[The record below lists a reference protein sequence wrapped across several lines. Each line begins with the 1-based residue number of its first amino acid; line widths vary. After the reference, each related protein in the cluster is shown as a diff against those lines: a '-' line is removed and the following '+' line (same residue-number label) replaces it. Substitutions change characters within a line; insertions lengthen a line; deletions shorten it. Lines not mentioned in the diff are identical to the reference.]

1 MEEMKQNY
9 LDRLNNLHQ
18 FLYCEL
24 PLKLMNHNEDET
36 CIDLQNRLYTL
47 IETGYIKETEQQ
59 LQQLIEENYKLYN
72 KENDKQLINGLSTSE
87 ARYVKQIAELQHQ
100 RDELQDEL
108 DEKNFLL
115 NQIQSKME
123 RFEILSDNLIKAEQA
138 IKELSDENIEISQQ
152 LQYVQEINQQYKN
165 QIEELQQVVINKETT
180 QNRNIST
187 SQIYQLNEQVG
198 SLRIELSGLQAEL
211 KIRMQILEQFKTQLT
226 SDLVKGFHQILSKT
240 KQEQQAETI
249 EVKKQ
254 HQQLNEVTTQQINK
268 LRKDVQFYKVLEEE
282 YENKIK
288 EVLNQK
294 SDLESKVKLKDDQLQ
309 DIACKLDLIQQNIE
323 QTELNFQNQL
333 IQVINQR
340 EKYKIQLKN
349 SKQGLQALS
358 EKVQSLLSFNQ
369 LQTKLIEDKIL
380 QLESKI
386 REENKELID
395 GLSQELSQ
403 SIETIKKQHSSIRQL
418 ELQCLKSNIQK
429 TDQIYRQ
436 SEINNNR
443 QSEINN
449 RQSEINNRQSEI
461 YNRQSDFES
470 VKKQDNSFIGEKSVF
485 ERSNRLDEQRK
496 YLDDLKKLHRT
507 TKSQLKVN
515 RKY

>member
-59 LQQLIEENYKLYN
+59 LQQLIEENYQLHN

-100 RDELQDEL
+100 RDILQDEL
-108 DEKNFLL
+108 EEKNVIL
-115 NQIQSKME
+115 NEIQSKME
-123 RFEILSDNLIKAEQA
+123 KFELLSDNLVKAEQA
-138 IKELSDENIEISQQ
+138 IKDLSDENIEISQQ
-152 LQYVQEINQQYKN
+152 IQYEQEMNLQYKN
-165 QIEELQQVVINKETT
+165 QIEELQQVVMNKETS
-180 QNRNIST
+180 QQRNISS
-187 SQIYQLNEQVG
+187 SQLYQLNEQVG
-198 SLRIELSGLQAEL
+198 SLRIELSGLQAEV
-211 KIRMQILEQFKTQLT
+211 KIRMQILEQFKTQLM
-226 SDLVKGFHQILSKT
+226 SDLVKGFHTMLSKT
-240 KQEQQAETI
+240 KQELQAETI

-294 SDLESKVKLKDDQLQ
+294 SEQEQIIKLKDEQLQ
-309 DIACKLDLIQQNIE
+309 DIANKLDLIQQNIE
-323 QTELNFQNQL
+323 QTEQNFQNQL
-333 IQVINQR
+333 IQAINSK
-340 EKYKIQLKN
+340 EKYKIQLNDAKKSLN
-349 SKQGLQALS
+349 ILTD
-358 EKVQSLLSFNQ
+358 KVQSLLQFNQ
-369 LQTKLIEDKIL
+369 KQMKFIEEKIL
-380 QLESKI
+380 QLEQKI
-386 REENKELID
+386 RQENQELID

-403 SIETIKKQHSSIRQL
+403 SIETIKKQHSNIRQL
-418 ELQCLKSNIQK
+418 ELQCLKSNFQK
-429 TDQIYRQ
+429 VDQINRGVEYSRQ
-436 SEINNNR
+436 SETINKH
-443 QSEINN
+443 QDIE
-449 RQSEINNRQSEI
+449 
-461 YNRQSDFES
+461 Y
-470 VKKQDNSFIGEKSVF
+470 VKNDNSFIGE
-485 ERSNRLDEQRK
+485 RSLYQRTGRLDEQRK

-507 TKSQLKVN
+507 TKSSLKLN

>member
-59 LQQLIEENYKLYN
+59 LQQLIEENYKLHN

-100 RDELQDEL
+100 RDVLQDEL
-108 DEKNFLL
+108 DEKNFIM
-115 NQIQSKME
+115 NEIQSKME
-123 RFEILSDNLIKAEQA
+123 KFELLSDNLVKAEQA
-138 IKELSDENIEISQQ
+138 IKELSEENMEMSQQ
-152 LQYVQEINQQYKN
+152 LQYEQEINQQYKS
-165 QIEELQQVVINKETT
+165 QIEELQQVVINKETS
-180 QNRNIST
+180 QNRNISP
-187 SQIYQLNEQVG
+187 SQIYQFHEQVG

-211 KIRMQILEQFKTQLT
+211 KIRMQILEQFKTQLM
-226 SDLVKGFHQILSKT
+226 SDLVKGFHTMLSKT
-240 KQEQQAETI
+240 KQELQNETI

-254 HQQLNEVTTQQINK
+254 YQQLNEISTQQINK
-268 LRKDVQFYKVLEEE
+268 LKKDVQFYKVLEEE

-294 SDLESKVKLKDDQLQ
+294 SDLESKIKQKDDQLQ

-333 IQVINQR
+333 LQEINSK

-349 SKQGLQALS
+349 AKQGLQTLS
-358 EKVQSLLSFNQ
+358 EKVSLLLSFYQ
-369 LQTKLIEDKIL
+369 KQTKYIEDNVL
-380 QLESKI
+380 LLESQI

-403 SIETIKKQHSSIRQL
+403 SIETIKKQHSSIKQL
-418 ELQCLKSNIQK
+418 ELQCLKSNFQK
-429 TDQIYRQ
+429 AEFNRGSDV
-436 SEINNNR
+436 NR

-449 RQSEINNRQSEI
+449 RKSE
-461 YNRQSDFES
+461 FEQI
-470 VKKQDNSFIGEKSVF
+470 KYDNSFID
-485 ERSNRLDEQRK
+485 ERSVCQRTGRLDEQRK

-507 TKSQLKVN
+507 TKSQLKLN

>member
-59 LQQLIEENYKLYN
+59 LQQLIEENYKLHN

-100 RDELQDEL
+100 KDILQDEL
-108 DEKNFLL
+108 EEKNLIL
-115 NQIQSKME
+115 NEIQSKME
-123 RFEILSDNLIKAEQA
+123 KFELLSENLVKAEQA
-138 IKELSDENIEISQQ
+138 IKDLSDENIEISQQ
-152 LQYVQEINQQYKN
+152 IQYEQEMNLQYKN
-165 QIEELQQVVINKETT
+165 QIEELQQVVMNKETS
-180 QNRNIST
+180 QQRNISP
-187 SQIYQLNEQVG
+187 SQLYQLHDQVG
-198 SLRIELSGLQAEL
+198 SLRIELSGLQAEV
-211 KIRMQILEQFKTQLT
+211 KIRMQILEQFKTQLM
-226 SDLVKGFHQILSKT
+226 SDLVKGFHTMLSKT
-240 KQEQQAETI
+240 KQELQAETI

-294 SDLESKVKLKDDQLQ
+294 SEQESIIKLKDEQLQ
-309 DIACKLDLIQQNIE
+309 DIANKLELIQQNIE
-323 QTELNFQNQL
+323 QTEQTFQNQL
-333 IQVINQR
+333 IQAINSK
-340 EKYKIQLKN
+340 EKYKIQLIDAK
-349 SKQGLQALS
+349 KGLNILTD
-358 EKVQSLLSFNQ
+358 KVQSLLSFNQ
-369 LQTKLIEDKIL
+369 KQMKFIEEKIL
-380 QLESKI
+380 QLEQKI
-386 REENKELID
+386 REENQELID

-403 SIETIKKQHSSIRQL
+403 SIETIKKQHSNIRQL
-418 ELQCLKSNIQK
+418 ELQCLKSNFQK
-429 TDQIYRQ
+429 VDQINRGVEY
-436 SEINNNR
+436 NR
-443 QSEINN
+443 QSETINKHQDIEYIKN
-449 RQSEINNRQSEI
+449 
-461 YNRQSDFES
+461 
-470 VKKQDNSFIGEKSVF
+470 DNSFIGE
-485 ERSNRLDEQRK
+485 RSLYQRTGRLDEQRK

-507 TKSQLKVN
+507 TKSSLKLN